1 MTQSRARKPIPT
13 ALVTVRKKK
22 QNAYFSTI
30 KHPKQIY
37 KLLHHHKAEKSS
49 LPIPKVEFATK
60 ELISLT
66 KHHDSCA
73 SAKKQYPWHTLN
85 SFGFPI

>member
-37 KLLHHHKAEKSS
+37 KL
-49 LPIPKVEFATK
+49 
-60 ELISLT
+60 
-66 KHHDSCA
+66 
-73 SAKKQYPWHTLN
+73 
-85 SFGFPI
+85 